1 MKYKQ
6 LIYIILLPLL
16 SSCVTTESGTKGS
29 FIRLVSGT
37 SSKIAFNEESA
48 SKIEIF
54 YQKKPNF
61 DFVEIGIIESIAY
74 GKDVGLKDL
83 FPELKKQAFL
93 VGGKAIHKIQLK
105 RHNQTGDTLH
115 ATAIAIIKKSQ

>member
-1 MKYKQ
+1 MKSKL
-6 LIYIILLPLL
+6 LIHIILLSLL
-16 SSCVTTESGTKGS
+16 SACATTKSGTKGS
-29 FIRLVSGT
+29 FIRLVSDAN
-37 SSKIAFNEESA
+37 SKITFNKDSA

-54 YQKKPNF
+54 YQKKPDF
-61 DFVEIGIIESIAY
+61 DFIEIGIIESIAY

-115 ATAIAIIKKSQ
+115 ATAIAIIKKP